1 MKKIITV
8 ALSLYSVSLLAAFPD
23 WKSNPRE
30 GLDDNLIVGVACEE
44 SMGDVALDS
53 DIATMAARA
62 ALAASLEN
70 MVQKEIFND
79 KKSESKKIIMEGKN
93 DKVTTVTRVAG
104 SNAKQV
110 VNQLLKYTWVMNNE
124 IVDYKGDAHTCVRVV
139 AKMPKI
145 EG

>member
-8 ALSLYSVSLLAAFPD
+8 ALTLYSATLFAAFPD
-23 WKSNPRE
+23 WKNNPRE
-30 GLDDNLIVGVACEE
+30 GLEDNLIVGVACEE
-44 SMGDVALDS
+44 NMGDVALDS
-53 DIATMAARA
+53 DLATMAARA
-62 ALAASLEN
+62 SLAASLEN
-70 MVQKEIFND
+70 MVQKDIFND

-93 DKVTTVTRVAG
+93 EKVTTITRVAG

-124 IVDYKGDAHTCVRVV
+124 IVDYKGDDHTCVRVV